1 MTVKSKVFTLSDGV
15 FWDGVGIMIENQGG
29 ICMRFIKKLRGIAV
43 RGAASVT
50 AMAVAFG
57 AGICVY
63 AGEPE
68 ASAGYKIVAEASEG
82 AEIVLDVENA
92 DPGETVVFSVVTE
105 GDFIVRGV
113 EVVGTDGE
121 QIDFKVTGEFR
132 YGFTMPDSDA
142 SVRVFAEDYGIVTR
156 GECAERL
163 WELAGKPE
171 VSEPDIQIICSKAE
185 EPETADE
192 SCKPEAPDRADC
204 VRGTDEEKAASAD
217 EARCEPDEA
226 SAKESGP
233 VDDKECGADIPV
245 SPEAAV
251 WAVRNGILSA
261 EESVDEVGAMYKDG
275 VFDAGRPL
283 SREELCK
290 ALYRLAGMIGADTEN
305 GAVDLETTDCK
316 LISESVYPAVRW
328 AVGNG
333 IVSEENGAVG
343 YFRPLEK
350 IVRCDFVRSLEGF
363 SELTGLGAKKVPA
376 KAPADAEPSA
386 DSTDDIED
394 MKDIEAGCVFEEN
407 DVG

>member
-1 MTVKSKVFTLSDGV
+1 
-15 FWDGVGIMIENQGG
+15 
-29 ICMRFIKKLRGIAV
+29 MRFIKKLRGILL
-43 RGAASVT
+43 RCAASLMAT
-50 AMAVAFG
+50 AVAFG

-63 AGEPE
+63 AGKPE
-68 ASAGYKIVAEASEG
+68 ASTGHKIVAEVSEG

-92 DPGETVVFSVVTE
+92 GSGETVVFSVVTK
-105 GDFIVRGV
+105 GDFIVRSV
-113 EVVGTDGE
+113 EVVGTNGE
-121 QIDFKVTGEFR
+121 QIDFKVTDEFR

-142 SVRVFAEDYGIVTR
+142 SVRVYAEDYGIVTR

-171 VSEPDIQIICSKAE
+171 VSEPDIQIICSKAG
-185 EPETADE
+185 EPENADE
-192 SCKPEAPDRADC
+192 NCKPEALDMIDRVCGA
-204 VRGTDEEKAASAD
+204 DEEKAASAEED
-217 EARCEPDEA
+217 YCEPDEA
-226 SAKESGP
+226 SAKESGF
-233 VDDKECGADIPV
+233 VDDKECGADISV

-290 ALYRLAGMIGADTEN
+290 ALYRLAGLIGADTEN

-328 AVGNG
+328 AVGNW

-343 YFRPLEK
+343 YFRPFER
-350 IVRCDFVRSLEGF
+350 IVRCDFMRSIEVF
-363 SELTGLGAKKVPA
+363 STLTGLGSEKAPA
-376 KAPADAEPSA
+376 KASTAEAA
-386 DSTDDIED
+386 DSSGNEPCGTIISE
-394 MKDIEAGCVFEEN
+394 KIG
-407 DVG
+407 